1 MTAKMGKLAGVLTTF
16 AAAGALTL
24 GIGSPAAHA
33 ADGCAQGYHMWGASC
48 VVNVPGPNA
57 VFDLPNKGCW
67 HDGYGL
73 IRCFPGA
80 V

>member
-1 MTAKMGKLAGVLTTF
+1 MTAKVGTLAGILTTVF
-16 AAAGALTL
+16 AAGALTL
-24 GIGSPAAHA
+24 GIGSPVANA
-33 ADGCAQGYHMWGASC
+33 ADGCAQGYHFWDGTC

-57 VFDLPNKGCW
+57 VFNLPNPGCW
-67 HDGYGL
+67 HDGFDL

>member
-1 MTAKMGKLAGVLTTF
+1 MTAKVGTLEGILTTVV
-16 AAAGALTL
+16 AAGALTL
-24 GIGSPAAHA
+24 GIGSPVAQAAE
-33 ADGCAQGYHMWGASC
+33 GCAQGYHFWDGSC

-57 VFDLPNKGCW
+57 VFNLSNPGCW
-67 HDGYGL
+67 HDGVDL